1 MLNRKSS
8 NNRKH
13 KVIKV
18 LQVEDLKIGY
28 LNKYPQKEEYT
39 EVKEGQTLEEYTK
52 DRNFLESKDVYS
64 ITVSICETIANLN
77 SLNCSI
83 MCSQL
88 NPTNIM
94 VTKNKKI
101 FIKDFGFS
109 KGLQVNDK
117 NSMYILSCKNTY
129 EKQHRFEKVSREKV
143 IYTIGMLMYFM
154 ATGKA
159 PITMLDPLLED
170 SYGNNID
177 SNLKRII
184 QKCFDID
191 IKRRYVSI
199 EELNK
204 EIIIELLTKSK
215 YRKIED
221 LSSCYNDSGKPLEHN
236 RLKRVDKRKSKRN
249 LSSVLSKISA
259 TLSTIFLT

>member
-1 MLNRKSS
+1 MLIRKSS

-18 LQVEDLKIGY
+18 LQVENLKIGY
-28 LNKYPQKEEYT
+28 LHKYPKNEAHT
-39 EVKEGQTLEEYTK
+39 EVKEGQTLEEYVK
-52 DRNFLESKDVYS
+52 DRIFLESKDVYN
-64 ITVSICETIANLN
+64 ITLSICETIANLN

-88 NPTNIM
+88 NSNNIM
-94 VTKNKKI
+94 VTNNKKI
-101 FIKDFGFS
+101 FIKDFAFS
-109 KGLQVNDK
+109 KDLQVNDK
-117 NSMYILSCKNTY
+117 NSMYVLGCKNTY
-129 EKQHRFEKVSREKV
+129 ENQHRFEKVSREKV

-154 ATGKA
+154 ATGKL
-159 PITMLDPLLED
+159 PTSMLEPLLED
-170 SYGNNID
+170 SYGNNVD

-204 EIIIELLTKSK
+204 EIIIELLIKSK
-215 YRKIED
+215 YRKIEN
-221 LSSCYNDSGKPLEHN
+221 LSSCYEDSGKPLESN

-249 LSSVLSKISA
+249 LSSVLSRISA
-259 TLSTIFLT
+259 TLSTILFT

>member
-13 KVIKV
+13 KVMKV
-18 LQVEDLKIGY
+18 LQVEGLKIGY
-28 LNKYPQKEEYT
+28 LYKYPKEEEYT
-39 EVKEGQTLEEYTK
+39 DVEEAQTLEEYVK
-52 DRNFLESKDVYS
+52 DRNFLESKDVYN
-64 ITVSICETIANLN
+64 ITLSICETIANLN

-88 NPTNIM
+88 NPSNIM
-94 VTKNKKI
+94 VTKNNKI
-101 FIKDFGFS
+101 FIKDFELS
-109 KGLQVNDK
+109 KDLQVNDR
-117 NSMYILSCKNTY
+117 NSAYILNCNNTY

-143 IYTIGMLMYFM
+143 IYKIGMLMYFM
-154 ATGKA
+154 ATGKV
-159 PITMLDPLLED
+159 PITMLEPLLED
-170 SYGNNID
+170 SYGNNMN

-191 IKRRYVSI
+191 IKKRYVSI

-204 EIIIELLTKSK
+204 EIIIKLLIKSK

-221 LSSCYNDSGKPLEHN
+221 LSSCYEDSGKPLEHN
-236 RLKRVDKRKSKRN
+236 RLKRVDKRKF
-249 LSSVLSKISA
+249 I
-259 TLSTIFLT
+259 

>member
-8 NNRKH
+8 NNK
-13 KVIKV
+13 KQKAIKV
-18 LQVEDLKIGY
+18 LQVENLKIGHLY
-28 LNKYPQKEEYT
+28 KYPKKEEYT
-39 EVKEGQTLEEYTK
+39 EVKEGQTLEEYVK
-52 DRNFLESKDVYS
+52 DRIFLESKDVYN
-64 ITVSICETIANLN
+64 ITLSICETIANLN

-83 MCSQL
+83 ICSQL

-109 KGLQVNDK
+109 KDLQVNDK
-117 NSMYILSCKNTY
+117 DPMYILSFKNTY

-154 ATGKA
+154 ATGKV
-159 PITMLDPLLED
+159 PITMLEPLLED
-170 SYGNNID
+170 SYGNNVD
-177 SNLKRII
+177 GNLKRII
-184 QKCFDID
+184 KKCFDID

-204 EIIIELLTKSK
+204 EIIIELLIKGK

-221 LSSCYNDSGKPLEHN
+221 LIICYDDPGKPVEHN
-236 RLKRVDKRKSKRN
+236 RLKRVEKRKSKRN
-249 LSSVLSKISA
+249 LSSVLSRISA
-259 TLSTIFLT
+259 TLSTILFT